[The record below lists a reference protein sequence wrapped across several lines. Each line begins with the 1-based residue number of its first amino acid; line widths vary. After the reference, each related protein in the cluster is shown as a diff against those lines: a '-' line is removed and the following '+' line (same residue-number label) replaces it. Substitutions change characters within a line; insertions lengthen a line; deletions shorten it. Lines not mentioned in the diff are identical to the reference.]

1 VIPELQIQCHQEMA
15 LLQPDLEIN
24 TKQMAFLMK
33 FVLGSH
39 RGTQLLP
46 MGEGTTKAQDMVME
60 ESNRAGM
67 VYSTTTFCVNV
78 QICAYLSAHL
88 V

>member
-46 MGEGTTKAQDMVME
+46 MGEGMTKAQDMVME

-67 VYSTTTFCVNV
+67 VYSTFCVNV
-78 QICAYLSAHL
+78 QICACLSAHL